1 MSYQESLQVLLT
13 LERFGVQPGLER
25 IEVLLDALGHPE
37 ERLRI
42 LHVGGTNGKGSTSA
56 ILASILEAAGLRVG
70 LYTSPHLLAFPERI
84 RIGGHPLQEATVVR
98 WVERIQP
105 LLETIQPT
113 FFEATTALAL
123 GAFAEASVD
132 IAVLEVGMGGRLDAT
147 TVGRP
152 LVSILTPISY
162 DHQAYLGTRL
172 TEIAAE
178 KAAIIRSGPA
188 VVAEQAREAMGII
201 ETRAHAVGVPL
212 FRAGVE
218 LRVRVRENN
227 LQGQVIDLEGPNWR
241 YEGCALSLLGL
252 FQPGNALLA
261 IAALHASGISVS
273 ETAIRLGLARVSWP
287 GRFQLIQEKPA
298 LVLDGAHNPAGAQ
311 ALASSLRHYFPG
323 QVLTLVIGISRDKEI
338 AGILKV
344 LAPLASRVILTA
356 AQNPRAADPAELR
369 AHLPALEGEVVL
381 VASPAEALSWAHQD
395 PAGVT
400 VVTGSLFLVADALA
414 WCEKKPWS
422 VRAPMIR

>member
-1 MSYQESLQVLLT
+1 MTYSKSLKILLA

-25 IEVLLDALGHPE
+25 IEALLDALDRPE
-37 ERLRI
+37 ARLRI

-56 ILASILEAAGLRVG
+56 MAASIFETEGLRVG

-84 RIGGHPLQEATVVR
+84 RIEGRPLPEATVAR

-123 GAFAEASVD
+123 AAFAEASVD
-132 IAVLEVGMGGRLDAT
+132 VAVLEVGMGGRWDAT

-162 DHQAYLGTRL
+162 DHQAYLGSKL

-178 KAAIIRSGPA
+178 KAAIIRSGLA
-188 VVAEQAREAMGII
+188 VSAEQASEVMGII
-201 ETRAHAVGVPL
+201 DARAHEVGIPL
-212 FRAGVE
+212 LRVGRE
-218 LRVRVRENN
+218 LHVRVRQNS
-227 LQGQVIDLEGPNWR
+227 LQGQVIDLAGPGWE
-241 YEGCALSLLGL
+241 YEKCFLSLVGL

-261 IAALHASGISVS
+261 VAGVRASGIPVS

-287 GRFQLIQEKPA
+287 GRFQIIREKPT
-298 LVLDGAHNPAGAQ
+298 LVLDGAHNLHGAQ

-323 QVLTLVIGISRDKEI
+323 QPFTLVVGISRDKDL

-344 LAPLASRVILTA
+344 LAPLGRRMILTA
-356 AQNPRAADPAELR
+356 AQNPRAAAPAELQ
-369 AHLPALEGEVVL
+369 AHLPPYDDELELIPSLAEVL
-381 VASPAEALSWAHQD
+381 PSLLGGPG
-395 PAGVT
+395 GVI

-414 WCEKKPWS
+414 WYEKS
-422 VRAPMIR
+422 LGH

>member
-1 MSYQESLQVLLT
+1 MTYSESLRILLA

-25 IEVLLDALGHPE
+25 IEALLDALDRPE
-37 ERLRI
+37 ARLRI
-42 LHVGGTNGKGSTSA
+42 VHVGGTNGKGSTSA
-56 ILASILEAAGLRVG
+56 MAASIFEAAGHRVG

-84 RIGGHPLQEATVVR
+84 RIEGRPLPEATVAR
-98 WVERIQP
+98 GVERIQP

-123 GAFAEASVD
+123 AAFAEASVD
-132 IAVLEVGMGGRLDAT
+132 VAVLEVGMGGCWDAT

-162 DHQAYLGTRL
+162 DHQAYLGSRL

-178 KAAIIRSGPA
+178 KAAIIRSGLA
-188 VVAEQAREAMGII
+188 ASAEQASEVMGII
-201 ETRAHAVGVPL
+201 DARAHDVGIPL
-212 FRAGVE
+212 LRAGRE
-218 LRVRVRENN
+218 LHVRVRENS
-227 LQGQVIDLEGPNWR
+227 LQGQVIDLAGPGWE
-241 YEGCALSLLGL
+241 YEKCSLSLVGL

-261 IAALHASGISVS
+261 VAGVRASGIPVS

-287 GRFQLIQEKPA
+287 GRFQVIREKPT
-298 LVLDGAHNPAGAQ
+298 LVLDGAHNLSGAQ

-323 QVLTLVIGISRDKEI
+323 QPLTLVVGISRDKDL

-344 LAPLASRVILTA
+344 LAPLGRRMILTA
-356 AQNPRAADPAELR
+356 AQNPRAAAPAELQ
-369 AHLPALEGEVVL
+369 AHLPPYEGELELIPSLVEVL
-381 VASPAEALSWAHQD
+381 PSLLGGPD
-395 PAGVT
+395 GVI

-414 WCEKKPWS
+414 WFEKS
-422 VRAPMIR
+422 LGH